1 LGIASLLN
9 GENKRFC
16 GDHGVVKK
24 SGDTLIK
31 QFLRQQDGQLELRQF
46 NPEST
51 MELPL
56 PDISSIYRIVG
67 QWERG

>member
-1 LGIASLLN
+1 MV
-9 GENKRFC
+9 
-16 GDHGVVKK
+16 VVKK

-31 QFLRQQDGQLELRQF
+31 QFVRQQDGQLELRQF

-51 MELPL
+51 TELPL
-56 PDISSIYRIVG
+56 TDISSIYRIVG